1 MHFQDV
7 FVLFCYISGADT
19 LCVLMEI
26 IVFFLLSKTQ
36 AIFSEEIIAG
46 DRGGRGY
53 GFFSAAGL

>member
-1 MHFQDV
+1 MCTDGNN
-7 FVLFCYISGADT
+7 S
-19 LCVLMEI
+19 
-26 IVFFLLSKTQ
+26 FFLLSKTQ

>member
-26 IVFFLLSKTQ
+26 IVFLLSKTQ

-46 DRGGRGY
+46 DRGGEVMV
-53 GFFSAAGL
+53 FSAAGL